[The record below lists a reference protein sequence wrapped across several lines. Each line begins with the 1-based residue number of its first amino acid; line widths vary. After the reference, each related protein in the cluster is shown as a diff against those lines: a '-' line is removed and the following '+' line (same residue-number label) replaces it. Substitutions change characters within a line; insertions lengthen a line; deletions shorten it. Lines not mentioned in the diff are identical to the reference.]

1 MPNEYKKY
9 IYNGPVVA
17 FGKCIDSH
25 WTGETMAPSINKARS
40 NLAYQY
46 KKQHKKIAG
55 TKISLPGE
63 IKAVS

>member
-1 MPNEYKKY
+1 MEEYKKY
-9 IYNGPVVA
+9 AYDGPVMA

-25 WTGETMAPSINKARS
+25 WTGETMATSPRKARS

-46 KKQHKKIAG
+46 KKQNKRIAG